1 MKGIE
6 MADSF
11 NFNPHKWMLVNF
23 DCSAMW
29 LKDPTYVI
37 NAFNVDP
44 LYLKHDMQG
53 SAPDYRVTFFHRKSR
68 YSRFRANAFY
78 RAPDDPSNFVASRS
92 TKVLCPLARST
103 GRSPSDADS
112 AP

>member
-6 MADSF
+6 RTDSF

-29 LKDPTYVI
+29 LKDPTNVI

-53 SAPDYRVTFFHRKSR
+53 SAPDYRVCILINLINIIISLFKVNALIKFFLIVLGISNRWRIVVNYLAFR
-68 YSRFRANAFY
+68 YLILKLQV
-78 RAPDDPSNFVASRS
+78 SN
-92 TKVLCPLARST
+92 
-103 GRSPSDADS
+103 
-112 AP
+112 